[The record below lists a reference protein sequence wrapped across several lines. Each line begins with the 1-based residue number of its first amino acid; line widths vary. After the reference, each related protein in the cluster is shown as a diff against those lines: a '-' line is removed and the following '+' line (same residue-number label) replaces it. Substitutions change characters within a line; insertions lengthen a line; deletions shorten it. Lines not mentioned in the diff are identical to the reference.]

1 MVTCDA
7 GMSEGDT
14 EEALREALHV
24 AAMDPP
30 RWSEALHALAR
41 FVAGPEARA
50 VGAITLLDGAAPAVG
65 WLLAGGEETERV
77 YALDAA
83 AAHPLFRPLA
93 DLAPGFV
100 GAAHPPAT
108 ASELSRTTLA
118 REHLRDDGTLQGISA
133 VLLTA
138 PLVAA
143 VHVLGGRRG
152 GAWADGAAER
162 LQRVAPTLRR
172 ATEVY
177 ARLRRQRSTAQIDE
191 GLLDSLDVAAFAV
204 SADGR
209 IQRANASARGLG
221 ERGDGVVDDAGVL
234 RCTQPNAQR
243 SLQAAVETILR
254 GEAHEAVVIAPRR
267 TGRRPLLLFVSS
279 LKPAGGPG
287 STALTVL
294 VRDPET
300 QARRA
305 EELLRSLFALTP
317 AEARLALAVADGL
330 SPADAA
336 EQLGITVQTA
346 RTHLKRVFHK
356 TATTRQAELVKLVL
370 AEFPPV
376 A

>member
-1 MVTCDA
+1 MTD
-7 GMSEGDT
+7 GED
-14 EEALREALHV
+14 EEALREALHA

-30 RWSEALHALAR
+30 GWSAALHALAR
-41 FVAGPEARA
+41 FVAGPDARA
-50 VGAITLLDGAAPAVG
+50 VGAITLLDGPAPGVG
-65 WLLAGGEETERV
+65 WMLAGGDETERV
-77 YALDAA
+77 YPLDAA

-100 GAAHPPAT
+100 GSPRLAAT

-118 REHLRDDGTLQGISA
+118 RQHLRDDGTLQGLSA
-133 VLLTA
+133 VLLTT

-162 LQRVAPTLRR
+162 LRRVTPALRR
-172 ATEVY
+172 AVEVY
-177 ARLRRQRSTAQIDE
+177 ARLRRQRGTAQIDE
-191 GLLDSLDVAAFAV
+191 AMLDSLDVAAFAV
-204 SADGR
+204 SAEGH
-209 IQRANASARGLG
+209 IQRANASARALVA
-221 ERGDGVVDDAGVL
+221 RGDGVLDDAGVL
-234 RCTQPNAQR
+234 RCAQPGAQR
-243 SLQAAVETILR
+243 SLRAAVATILA
-254 GEAHEAVVIAPRR
+254 GEAQEAVVIAPRR

-279 LKPAGGPG
+279 LKPPGGA
-287 STALTVL
+287 SATLTVL
-294 VRDPET
+294 VRDPES

-330 SPADAA
+330 SPTDAA

>member
-1 MVTCDA
+1 MTFEVGLSD
-7 GMSEGDT
+7 GET
-14 EEALREALHV
+14 EEALREALHA

-41 FVAGPEARA
+41 FVAGPDARA
-50 VGAITLLDGAAPAVG
+50 VGAITLVEGPSPGVG
-65 WLLAGGEETERV
+65 WMLAGGEETERV
-77 YALDAA
+77 YPLDAA
-83 AAHPLFRPLA
+83 ASHPLFRPLA
-93 DLAPGFV
+93 ELAPGFV
-100 GAAHPPAT
+100 GASHHLAT

-133 VLLTA
+133 VLLTS

-152 GAWADGAAER
+152 GAWADGATER
-162 LQRVAPTLRR
+162 LRRVTATLRR

-191 GLLDSLDVAAFAV
+191 AMLDSLDVAAFAV
-204 SADGR
+204 AADGT
-209 IQRANASARGLG
+209 IQRANASARGLV
-221 ERGDGVVDDAGVL
+221 ERGDGVCDDAGVL
-234 RCTQPNAQR
+234 RCTQSNAQR
-243 SLQAAVETILR
+243 SLGAAVATILR

-279 LKPAGGPG
+279 LKPSGAGA
-287 STALTVL
+287 SSSLTVL
-294 VRDPET
+294 VRDPES

-317 AEARLALAVADGL
+317 AEARLALSVADGL

>member
-1 MVTCDA
+1 
-7 GMSEGDT
+7 MSDGER
-14 EEALREALHV
+14 EEALREALHA
-24 AAMDPP
+24 AAMEPSG
-30 RWSEALHALAR
+30 WSGALHALAR
-41 FVAGPEARA
+41 FVAGDEARA
-50 VGAITLLDGAAPAVG
+50 VGAITLLDGPAPGVG
-65 WLLAGGEETERV
+65 WMLAGGDEIERV
-77 YALDAA
+77 YPLDAA
-83 AAHPLFRPLA
+83 ASHPLFRPLA

-100 GAAHPPAT
+100 GAPRHAVT

-133 VLLTA
+133 VLLTS

-143 VHVLGGRRG
+143 VHVLGGRKG
-152 GAWADGAAER
+152 GVWVDGAAER
-162 LQRVAPTLRR
+162 LQRVTPTLRR
-172 ATEVY
+172 AIEVY
-177 ARLRRQRSTAQIDE
+177 ARLRRQRGTAQIDE

-204 SADGR
+204 SPEGH
-209 IQRANASARGLG
+209 IQRANASARSLVA
-221 ERGDGVVDDAGVL
+221 RGDGVLDDAGML
-234 RCTQPNAQR
+234 RCAQPGAER
-243 SLQAAVETILR
+243 SLRAAVATILR

-279 LKPAGGPG
+279 LRSVAGGA
-287 STALTVL
+287 TTTLTVL
-294 VRDPET
+294 VRDPES

-330 SPADAA
+330 SPSDAA